1 MKNFTIIIP
10 IFNEVESIFDVLDEI
25 KSEFSS
31 YNFEIVLVD
40 DGSSDNFQSLC
51 KSLND
56 NIKIIKHKRNLGK
69 CMAMLSGVKAST
81 NNLIGVMDGDG
92 QNPPSELKKMIRFW
106 IDIPSNEKEFALLC
120 GNRIKRK
127 DTLIKR
133 LSSKIANKF
142 RKFIL
147 NDDCNDTACA
157 LKVFSKSDFLKIPYI
172 TNMHRFLPA
181 LFKMKNGKIFNI
193 TVKDRER
200 RKGESK
206 YNFHNRF
213 WVGIKDLLIVWFII
227 NFKKGETNDS

>member
-1 MKNFTIIIP
+1 
-10 IFNEVESIFDVLDEI
+10 
-25 KSEFSS
+25 
-31 YNFEIVLVD
+31 
-40 DGSSDNFQSLC
+40 
-51 KSLND
+51 
-56 NIKIIKHKRNLGK
+56 
-69 CMAMLSGVKAST
+69 MAMLSGVKAST

-181 LFKMKNGKIFNI
+181 LFKNEKWKNF
-193 TVKDRER
+193 
-200 RKGESK
+200 
-206 YNFHNRF
+206 
-213 WVGIKDLLIVWFII
+213 
-227 NFKKGETNDS
+227 